1 MMNGTL
7 FATPEVSIARQ
18 EPGPENDAAWH
29 VYEQVL
35 THVVTRDEI
44 IKLGKDPDTI
54 ARIDDEYWGLGP
66 DAYMVQMD
74 VMHVSHFAPLGRLR
88 LTSAVANPLPQ
99 LASES
104 SLCGLPRLRPKI

>member
-1 MMNGTL
+1 MMNGSL
-7 FATPEVSIARQ
+7 FATPEASIARQ

-44 IKLGKDPDTI
+44 IKLGKDPDTV
-54 ARIDDEYWGLGP
+54 ARFDDEYWGLGR
-66 DAYMVQMD
+66 DAYMVQID
-74 VMHVSHFAPLGRLR
+74 VMHVSHFAPLSGPY
-88 LTSAVANPLPQ
+88 LTNAVANPLPQ

-104 SLCGLPRLRPKI
+104 SLC